1 MIFCTRWLRVSH
13 TKPPEPVPPPAPAP
27 AALPTHALMQGGKG
41 VKPVKAM
48 GTGGAGVGVGVGAEE
63 KVKMK
68 NLRDSTCVVCGVE
81 RVTFNTSQG

>member
-1 MIFCTRWLRVSH
+1 MMFCIRWLRVSH
-13 TKPPEPVPPPAPAP
+13 TRPPEPVPPPAPVP
-27 AALPTHALMQGGKG
+27 AAGSSTPSHALMQGGKG

-48 GTGGAGVGVGVGAEE
+48 GSGGAGAGAEE

-81 RVTFNTSQG
+81 RVTFNTSQGE